1 MDAEIN
7 IDVNKTLRIEISARQ
22 PMYTSLVYSSL
33 TILQFVILI
42 GKRVQN
48 GVNINRL
55 INQEMHFVSLKVVSV
70 SDVTPLDHWLYI

>member
-33 TILQFVILI
+33 TILQLVILI

-48 GVNINRL
+48 GG
-55 INQEMHFVSLKVVSV
+55 K
-70 SDVTPLDHWLYI
+70 Y

>member
-7 IDVNKTLRIEISARQ
+7 IDVYTTLRIKISARQ
-22 PMYTSLVYSSL
+22 PIYTSLVYSSL
-33 TILQFVILI
+33 TIIQFVILI

-48 GVNINRL
+48 GVNMNRL

-70 SDVTPLDHWLYI
+70 SDVRPTDI